1 VLTGRLVRLATITE
15 MTLRDLLRRRAVLGL
30 LFTVPLVFY
39 LARRG
44 DHTGQATRFLLLGL
58 AFTLSTVA
66 LFATTAARS
75 VEPRL
80 RLCGYRVA
88 DLYAGRGL
96 ALVAI
101 GLGLAAPYL
110 ALIAADQKVTRLGA
124 IAATLT
130 LTITVA
136 APLGTLLGA
145 AVPRELEGT
154 LLLIALVGAQMITD
168 PANPAAKLMPF
179 WSAREIATY
188 AIDNVDDAYLHRG
201 LAHGIGYAATL
212 TALTAVITT
221 VRLRQRHHSEI
232 TAPGRRRSTARPTT
246 Q

>member
-15 MTLRDLLRRRAVLGL
+15 MT
-30 LFTVPLVFY
+30 
-39 LARRG
+39 
-44 DHTGQATRFLLLGL
+44 
-58 AFTLSTVA
+58 
-66 LFATTAARS
+66 
-75 VEPRL
+75 RL
-80 RLCGYRVA
+80 RLCGHRVA

-96 ALVAI
+96 ALVAS

-130 LTITVA
+130 LTITIA

-188 AIDNVDDAYLHRG
+188 SIDNVDDAYLHRG